1 MLEYLTELV
10 NGMDTYVMV
19 GLGVLFLSLVGAVV
33 YFAMNGAFDGFL
45 QSGSNE
51 DSQQQGG
58 QMQQEQMQQGGQMQ
72 HASQQQQA
80 SQPQENSQH
89 QE

>member
-33 YFAMNGAFDGFL
+33 YFAMNGAFD
-45 QSGSNE
+45 
-51 DSQQQGG
+51 
-58 QMQQEQMQQGGQMQ
+58 
-72 HASQQQQA
+72 
-80 SQPQENSQH
+80 
-89 QE
+89 